1 MTQEILDCLNI
12 NTSFSCSGREDAH
25 QGLDFILEEYNR
37 NIKKHVSGVASS
49 NKWEIVIK
57 NFDNLEIFSKKTKN
71 LLGIHD
77 HHTQPKQ
84 VNNFTEERD
93 NFRIKIR
100 RSNYFK
106 PNSKRC
112 ISGLNQSADK
122 MSQNVL
128 TFTTSSLGN
137 MRIFFLQIFCC
148 TVGTQAL

>member
-1 MTQEILDCLNI
+1 MHTRVLISFLRNITEIL
-12 NTSFSCSGREDAH
+12 
-25 QGLDFILEEYNR
+25 
-37 NIKKHVSGVASS
+37 KKHVSGVASS
-49 NKWEIVIK
+49 NKWEMVIK
-57 NFDNLEIFSKKTKN
+57 NFDNLEIFSKKTKH